1 MKPGKPVLKRFA
13 VLLFLVFF
21 PVFRAVAAPPV
32 IVVEPFM
39 DQLGYWF
46 THCSLSLQSRLSA
59 ELQRRYD
66 CVLLGRNVGIALG
79 VERTLPGMHARLNA
93 MPEPEWRIG
102 GANVSGKRLSSLS
115 LIHS

>member
-66 CVLLGRNVGIALG
+66 
-79 VERTLPGMHARLNA
+79 
-93 MPEPEWRIG
+93 
-102 GANVSGKRLSSLS
+102 
-115 LIHS
+115 